1 MKNFLLFLILTT
13 IVLPQAPHQL
23 LQEKNKEKWEKKA
36 QEKALSKDYLSTIVY
51 QPELKPNW
59 NSELEEFKY
68 TDVIQVEDIL
78 KEQLYD
84 AILDWT
90 ILKLKTEGQT
100 IQINDKEIGRIVARG
115 ELENIGLGFSD
126 NTEKNFGVFQQVYRN
141 YTYPFLLDI
150 KLKDGRFKYDLKII
164 SYKVDTTLN
173 ITDPLFTGEI
183 SSKKTEGMET
193 PFTNM
198 AFNQYSI
205 TDKQFGVDHYSN
217 VDAAVKNLLEDLK
230 LYISTKDFN
239 EEDW

>member
-1 MKNFLLFLILTT
+1 MKKFLLLLILTT
-13 IVLPQAPHQL
+13 IALPQTPYQL

-115 ELENIGLGFSD
+115 ELESFGLGLSD
-126 NTEKNFGVFQQVYRN
+126 NKERVGIFMQNYRK
-141 YTYPFLLDI
+141 YTYPFLLDV
-150 KLKDGRFKYDLKII
+150 KLRDGRFKYDLKII
-164 SYKVDTTLN
+164 SYQLDMTLN
-173 ITDPLFTGEI
+173 ITDPFFTGEI
-183 SSKKTEGMET
+183 SSNKTEIQEV
-193 PFTNM
+193 PFSNM
-198 AFNQYSI
+198 SFNAYTI
-205 TDKQFGVDHYSN
+205 NDKLSGVDHYSN